1 MFTMSPTLNRDL
13 IRKLPEAGWNA
24 LDAMSGE
31 VPVRPE
37 LGHLT
42 PGRRGCK
49 LSRSQEKNLSDSLGV
64 DVVARY
70 VTLRKWRI
78 LYDNFDR
85 RAMLRAS

>member
-13 IRKLPEAGWNA
+13 VRQLAEAGWNA

-42 PGRRGCK
+42 PGRRDQAQS
-49 LSRSQEKNLSDSLGV
+49 LLEKNVSDSRGLA
-64 DVVARY
+64 VVARY

-78 LYDNFDR
+78 LYDNFDPDT
-85 RAMLRAS
+85 LSCAS

>member
-1 MFTMSPTLNRDL
+1 MTLAMFTMSPTLNRDL

-49 LSRSQEKNLSDSLGV
+49 LSRS
-64 DVVARY
+64 
-70 VTLRKWRI
+70 
-78 LYDNFDR
+78 
-85 RAMLRAS
+85 